1 MNDLVFMAA
10 IEYHKEGIIKNGGE
24 NMDTNVK
31 PETQQLAVNVN
42 LETTPILYTD
52 NVFMSTNPDGL
63 VLDFGQRLSNT
74 NQMRIV
80 ARIGMSREHAKKF
93 VLQLGKLLA
102 MTEGQ
107 VQTGQKT
114 HN

>member
-1 MNDLVFMAA
+1 MDNNQKPAA
-10 IEYHKEGIIKNGGE
+10 AQ
-24 NMDTNVK
+24 M
-31 PETQQLAVNVN
+31 AVNVN

-80 ARIGMSREHAKKF
+80 SRIGMSREHAKKF
-93 VLQLGKLLA
+93 VMELGKLLA

-107 VQTGQKT
+107 VQTGVKIK
-114 HN
+114 N